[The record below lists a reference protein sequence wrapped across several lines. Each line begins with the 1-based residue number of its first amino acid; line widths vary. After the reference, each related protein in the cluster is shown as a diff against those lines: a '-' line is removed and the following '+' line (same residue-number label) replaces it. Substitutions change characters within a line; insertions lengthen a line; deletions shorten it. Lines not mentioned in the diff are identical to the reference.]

1 RVNGLPIVK
10 PPYGRITAI
19 DMNSGDHAW
28 MIANAD
34 TPERIANNP
43 ALEGVDLPRTGIETK
58 SGILLTKTLLFA
70 GEGVGGGPTLR
81 AHDKM
86 TGEILAEIELPNA
99 QTGVPMTYEH
109 NGKQYL
115 VMVVSGGGTAAEIVA
130 YALP

>member
-1 RVNGLPIVK
+1 MK

-109 NGKQYL
+109 DGKQYL

>member
-1 RVNGLPIVK
+1 
-10 PPYGRITAI
+10 
-19 DMNSGDHAW
+19 
-28 MIANAD
+28 
-34 TPERIANNP
+34 
-43 ALEGVDLPRTGIETK
+43 
-58 SGILLTKTLLFA
+58 LFA

-109 NGKQYL
+109 DGKQYL